1 MGDVIIRTLIGLVDT
16 ICTKKFCLSK
26 ATQQILKTSYMMA
39 NMVFNM
45 GVMSMYNLKSLGVY
59 RQMGGYITGSS

>member
-1 MGDVIIRTLIGLVDT
+1 
-16 ICTKKFCLSK
+16 
-26 ATQQILKTSYMMA
+26 MA